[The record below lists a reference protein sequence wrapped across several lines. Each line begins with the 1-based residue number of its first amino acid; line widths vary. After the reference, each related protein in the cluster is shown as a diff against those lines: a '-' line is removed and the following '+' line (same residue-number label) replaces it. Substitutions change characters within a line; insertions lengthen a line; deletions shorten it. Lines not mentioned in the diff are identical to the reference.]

1 MPETYICEEGASG
14 IGHPDDQDIS
24 KPIKDAGDGHTNIDD
39 VVETDVAYRKVKLPL
54 ATSKP
59 SASQQQ
65 HLTPHTATVLE
76 KQVNPTV
83 LEKRVIPTLYSIEE
97 GQAILSNHNH
107 QLSQPSIDIGW
118 KMVRI
123 LQ

>member
-1 MPETYICEEGASG
+1 MYLSPETYICEEGASG

-39 VVETDVAYRKVKLPL
+39 VVETDVSYRKPPY
-54 ATSKP
+54 S
-59 SASQQQ
+59 
-65 HLTPHTATVLE
+65 
-76 KQVNPTV
+76 
-83 LEKRVIPTLYSIEE
+83 SIEE
-97 GQAILSNHNH
+97 GQAILSDHSH
-107 QLSQPSIDIGW
+107 LLSQPNIVSIDIGW